1 MRFLIKVL
9 VSAVALWL
17 VTLILA
23 PNVWMQ
29 SYGSEGDVLPLV
41 LTYLIVALIFGIVN
55 AIVGTAIRIVAFPLY
70 ILTLGLISFI
80 VNGLL
85 LLLTAWVSNL
95 LGFGLRIEGFWWG
108 VLAALLLGIFSWVIG
123 LILRPIT
130 RDKPRNR

>member
-1 MRFLIKVL
+1 MRFLVKVL

-17 VTLILA
+17 VTLIMA
-23 PNVWMQ
+23 PNVRME
-29 SYGSEGDVLPLV
+29 SYGSDGDVLPLV
-41 LTYLIVALIFGIVN
+41 ITYLIVALIFGIVN
-55 AIVGTAIRIVAFPLY
+55 AIVGTAIRIVAFPIY

-85 LLLTAWVSNL
+85 LLLAAWFSNL

-108 VLAALLLGIFSWVIG
+108 VLAAFLLGVFSWVIG

-130 RDKPRNR
+130 RDKPRQR

>member
-1 MRFLIKVL
+1 MRFLVKVL

-17 VTLILA
+17 VTLIMA
-23 PNVWMQ
+23 PNVWMD
-29 SYGSEGDVLPLV
+29 SYGSDGDVLPLV

-85 LLLTAWVSNL
+85 LLLVAWFSTL

-108 VLAALLLGIFSWVIG
+108 VLAAFLLGVFSWVMG

-130 RDKPRNR
+130 RDKPRER

>member
-17 VTLILA
+17 VTLIMA
-23 PNVWMQ
+23 PNVRMD
-29 SYGSEGDVLPLV
+29 SYGSDGDVLPLV
-41 LTYLIVALIFGIVN
+41 ITYLIVALIFGIVN
-55 AIVGTAIRIVAFPLY
+55 AIVGTAIRIVAFPIY

-85 LLLTAWVSNL
+85 LLLVAWISSL
-95 LGFGLRIEGFWWG
+95 LGFGLRIDGFWWG
-108 VLAALLLGIFSWVIG
+108 VLAAFLLGVFSWVIG

-130 RDKPRNR
+130 RDKPRER

>member
-17 VTLILA
+17 VTLIMA
-23 PNVWMQ
+23 PNVRMD
-29 SYGSEGDVLPLV
+29 SYGSDGDVLPLV
-41 LTYLIVALIFGIVN
+41 ITYLIVALIFGIVN
-55 AIVGTAIRIVAFPLY
+55 AIVGTAIRIVAFPIY

-85 LLLTAWVSNL
+85 LLLVAWISSL

-108 VLAALLLGIFSWVIG
+108 VLAAFLLGVFSWVIG

-130 RDKPRNR
+130 RDKPRER

>member
-17 VTLILA
+17 VTLIMA

-29 SYGSEGDVLPLV
+29 SYGSEGDVFPLV